1 MPPFNQL
8 NKDLI
13 MAKFEVTKEL
23 LEQEI
28 QGLINTSNEHQ
39 TLSVKNRGGAEI
51 LQQLLNKMIEEEQAE
66 AKKAEPEKKA
76 K

>member
-1 MPPFNQL
+1 
-8 NKDLI
+8 

-23 LEQEI
+23 LQQEI
-28 QGLINTSNEHQ
+28 QGLINTSNEQHN
-39 TLSVKNRGGAEI
+39 LAIKNRGGAEI
-51 LQQLLNKMIEEEQAE
+51 LQQLLNKMIEEEKAE